1 MSPLRSTLALHRPR
15 RARASS
21 DGQAETVWLFDLDNT
36 LHDASHAIFGAINSA
51 MTQAVAS
58 TLDLDLAAASTLR
71 TRYWQRYGAT
81 VIGMVRHH
89 HADPHEFL
97 RLSHDFN
104 VAELVRAE
112 PGLGRKLQ
120 ALPGRKILFT
130 NAPADY
136 ARQVLKTL
144 RLLPHFEAIY
154 SINDMSLQGRI
165 RPKPSLALMHQVL
178 ARLKT
183 PAHRVVLV
191 EDTLKNLKT
200 ARQAGMR
207 TVHIYH
213 PGTPFASARQG
224 RNSYV
229 DLRFKAV
236 ENLLVRRH
244 ALRTPDRLDHV

>member
-1 MSPLRSTLALHRPR
+1 MAPLRRTLALHRPR
-15 RARASS
+15 RTSHC
-21 DGQAETVWLFDLDNT
+21 DGQPDIIWLFDLDNT
-36 LHDASHAIFGAINSA
+36 LHDASHAIFSAISHA

-58 TLDLDLAAASTLR
+58 TLDLDLDAASALR

-89 HADPHEFL
+89 QADPHEFL

-104 VAELVRAE
+104 AAELVRAE
-112 PGLGRKLQ
+112 PGLARKLQ
-120 ALPGRKILFT
+120 ALPGRKIILT

-144 RLLPHFEAIY
+144 KLLPHFEAIY
-154 SINDMSLQGRI
+154 SINEMSLQGRM
-165 RPKPSLALMHQVL
+165 RPKPSLALMRQVL

-200 ARQAGMR
+200 ARQVGMR

-213 PGTPFASARQG
+213 PGTPFATARQG

-236 ENLLVRRH
+236 ESLLVRRH
-244 ALRTPDRLDHV
+244 ALRTPDRQDHA